1 MLKSSGN
8 KTLEDAE
15 VVLQKMEY
23 YFFKLSAHI
32 KGHASYYNHMD
43 ISIPGIDVYFR
54 NGVETN
60 PSISESDKDYWVN
73 RLANV
78 RREYNDDGMLSN
90 LRPCCESSLDES
102 SGLCEEPK
110 GKVPI
115 DFGNGNIRRK
125 KCKGYK
131 KHRQWNCDYKEVKD
145 ACPISCKIC
154 TP

>member
-1 MLKSSGN
+1 
-8 KTLEDAE
+8 
-15 VVLQKMEY
+15 
-23 YFFKLSAHI
+23 
-32 KGHASYYNHMD
+32 
-43 ISIPGIDVYFR
+43 
-54 NGVETN
+54 
-60 PSISESDKDYWVN
+60 
-73 RLANV
+73 
-78 RREYNDDGMLSN
+78 MLSN

-154 TP
+154 TPWIEKNIYQMSSYVSDQSLNDRQRYFYIYYL